1 MENVMTNREI
11 NKCNMFNA
19 VLSVFKRY
27 EKVILNTK
35 ALTMYYNELEK
46 LIEQIILTDQQYINS
61 IIGKTLSKSSAAKEL
76 IDLLIPIKSAV
87 YAYALDNNNP
97 ELSDIL
103 SKKNYNIKK
112 MRTTELILWSNSVLS
127 LLIRNNIDYSDYG
140 VTKEMLNDLKK
151 VISLYSELND
161 EKDNS
166 FNNRKNLRQELTNLF
181 IKADELFK
189 KIDNLMLL
197 QKNSSPDF
205 YAAYNT
211 SSVIK
216 DLGVG
221 RKTKNK
227 KNNMTKEKEIE
238 FEN

>member
-1 MENVMTNREI
+1 MTNREI